1 MGSDGPGA
9 SFFGWGDLHYQDI
22 NVQAEKRI
30 TRDFTLTAMYMNQ
43 LYNKTIV
50 EGEGGKVR
58 SNIFVLEG
66 KYRFNRRYT
75 LRAELQYLTTRQ
87 DQRDWAFGMV
97 ELSIQPYLML
107 TLSDLWNCGGTG
119 DHYYIGG
126 ITGNYRNNRL
136 MLAYGRTREGV
147 NCSGGVCRKM
157 PATHGLQIAYTYN
170 F

>member
-1 MGSDGPGA
+1 
-9 SFFGWGDLHYQDI
+9 
-22 NVQAEKRI
+22 
-30 TRDFTLTAMYMNQ
+30 MYMNQ

-119 DHYYIGG
+119 DQLLPWWHY
-126 ITGNYRNNRL
+126 RQL
-136 MLAYGRTREGV
+136 
-147 NCSGGVCRKM
+147 
-157 PATHGLQIAYTYN
+157 P
-170 F
+170 